1 MTFDAKKFLQDSDV
15 KDPVE
20 FENEEGAEGQEGQEG
35 QGDEEQ
41 EGGEGQGDE
50 EQEGAGDDG
59 EGSDGGGDGQQ
70 EGDQG
75 DGDGEGD
82 QGAQGYGDDWF
93 TQGLNNFYQ
102 PSEENPLPPEIVKG
116 VDKDGKKLS
125 PEERLQAYQ
134 AFLFSNAQFGN
145 TPEQDAFVRN
155 FLVASQDENFNMNDY
170 IQNYSKQA
178 NILTL
183 PSKEFL
189 KQVYKHTAKQEGYD
203 WSDEEINKKVDSMD
217 SMQAD
222 MEAKKYKKE
231 VQKTLSARQEKDL
244 TETLD
249 KTKKDNKLILN
260 KYLSTITG
268 SSSNTIGGFEFSEA
282 EKKEFVEGLPGFFEK
297 KIVESPDGG
306 KYIASEADE
315 LITELLTDEEKSM
328 TLLPFLW
335 MIKNDKLKGF
345 SSNLKEKVK
354 KSIED
359 GLDDGPGKQS
369 GQERP
374 TGFDADSF
382 FRRSQQ

>member
-1 MTFDAKKFLQDSDV
+1 MTFDAKKFLQDSEV

-20 FENEEGAEGQEGQEG
+20 FENEEGSEGQQGQEG
-35 QGDEEQ
+35 QGEKRDGEDGGQGGEGQGEGQEGTGDQGEGEGQ
-41 EGGEGQGDE
+41 EGGEG
-50 EQEGAGDDG
+50 
-59 EGSDGGGDGQQ
+59 

-75 DGDGEGD
+75 T
-82 QGAQGYGDDWF
+82 QGYSDDWF

-102 PSEENPLPPEIVKG
+102 PNDENPLPSEIVKG

-145 TPEQDAFVRN
+145 TPEQDAFIRN
-155 FLVASQDENFNMNDY
+155 FLVASQDEDFNMKEY
-170 IQNYSKQA
+170 IQNYSKQV
-178 NILTL
+178 NVLDL

-189 KQVYKHTAKQEGYD
+189 KQVYKHTAKAEGYD
-203 WSDEEINKKVDSMD
+203 WTDEEINKKVDSMD

-231 VQKTLSARQEKDL
+231 VQNTLSQRQEKDL
-244 TETLD
+244 TQTLE
-249 KTKKDNKLILN
+249 KTQKDNKLILN

-268 SSSNTIGGFEFSEA
+268 SPSNTIGGFEFSEA
-282 EKKEFVEGLPGFFEK
+282 EKKEFVESLPKFFEK

-315 LITELLTDEEKSM
+315 LITELLTDEQKSM

-374 TGFDADSF
+374 TGFDAGSF
-382 FRRSQQ
+382 FRRSQQS